1 MSWGNW
7 REEGVLGR
15 RKKNS
20 HGGGEEM
27 AGGEFESRINQ

>member
-20 HGGGEEM
+20 HGGGE
-27 AGGEFESRINQ
+27 GNGRR